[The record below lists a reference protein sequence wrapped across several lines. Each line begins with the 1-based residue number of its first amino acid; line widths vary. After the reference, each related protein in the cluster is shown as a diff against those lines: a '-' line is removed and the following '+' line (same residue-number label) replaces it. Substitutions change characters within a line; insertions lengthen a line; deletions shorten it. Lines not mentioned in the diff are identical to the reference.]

1 MCDLCDSSGSLPHG
15 PAAPVRTSGVVK
27 QLFRN
32 VAFWQGM
39 GFVMLV
45 SLVWVNETLDL
56 THLLFQ
62 RQSTPNDWLG
72 ASVLTVGILIIAFV
86 TVAHTYVLQRRIL
99 EGIIIVC
106 SYCSKVKIEE
116 TSWERME
123 HFLAGKTRAR
133 FSHGI
138 CPACYHE
145 LQRGMAE
152 EKSEPVPAPP
162 AKERVKEAAPVPAPA
177 SAAAVRRPPALVAAA
192 KLAG

>member
-1 MCDLCDSSGSLPHG
+1 MCDLCDQSSSSTNRRST
-15 PAAPVRTSGVVK
+15 PARTSGVVR

-45 SLVWVNETLDL
+45 CLVWVTETLDL
-56 THLLFQ
+56 TTVFFS
-62 RQSTPNDWLG
+62 RDPTPNDWLG
-72 ASVLTVGILIIAFV
+72 ATLLTFGILIIAFV

-116 TSWERME
+116 TNWERME
-123 HFLAGKTRAR
+123 RFLAGKTRAR

-138 CPACYHE
+138 CPSCYHE
-145 LQRGMAE
+145 LQQGAVE
-152 EKSEPVPAPP
+152 
-162 AKERVKEAAPVPAPA
+162 PAPA
-177 SAAAVRRPPALVAAA
+177 TAPAVVTKPAAPSSTGKTYPAVAHQPVALAATA
-192 KLAG
+192 KAAG